1 MSFQSPALK
10 NRMNFDST
18 LFKVRDDGM
27 VLRTVNGIIS
37 ERWFFERLV
46 NMTYSPKNK
55 VRENNF
61 WHFKVSIFEILKWD
75 CTIFEILKGTV
86 RYLRFLKGL
95 YDIWDS
101 SRDCTIFEIL
111 KGTVRVISSYSPS
124 TTHKIGL
131 SYKL

>member
-61 WHFKVSIFEILKWD
+61 
-75 CTIFEILKGTV
+75 
-86 RYLRFLKGL
+86 
-95 YDIWDS
+95 
-101 SRDCTIFEIL
+101 
-111 KGTVRVISSYSPS
+111 
-124 TTHKIGL
+124 
-131 SYKL
+131 